1 MLTDT
6 QRNWAQAQV
15 GEDRVTTVTGYI
27 TKTLPSGKEDA
38 QIFEVQGEFGVA
50 RFDVKASP
58 ALIQKMKQEPI
69 TVRLEGEV
77 TGVQYDDVNDQVG
90 LEISGDDGST
100 VEWVVPEISDEEREA
115 ISLDEHKKEQEEELE
130 KENAEREEQEF
141 WFKESFLIF
150 LRTNEEA
157 RQIIEE
163 IANPNQPPP
172 PTGE

>member
-6 QRNWAQAQV
+6 QRSWAQAQV
-15 GEDRVTTVTGYI
+15 GEERVTTVTGYI
-27 TKTLPSGKEDA
+27 TKTIPSDKEDA

-69 TVRLEGEV
+69 TVRLEGDV
-77 TGVQYDDVNDQVG
+77 TGVQYDDVNDRVG
-90 LEISGDDGST
+90 LEISGEDGST
-100 VEWVVPEISDEEREA
+100 VEWVVPEISDEERNA
-115 ISLDEHKKEQEEELE
+115 LSLAQHQKEQEEELE

-150 LRTNEEA
+150 LRTNEEV
-157 RQIIEE
+157 RQIVEGFF
-163 IANPNQPPP
+163 AQDAPP
-172 PTGE
+172 PTGG

>member
-27 TKTLPSGKEDA
+27 TKTLPSDKEDA
-38 QIFEVQGEFGVA
+38 QLFEVQGEFGIA
-50 RFDVKASP
+50 RFDVRASP

-100 VEWVVPEISDEEREA
+100 VEWVVPEISDEEQAARDLEKHQ
-115 ISLDEHKKEQEEELE
+115 EEQEEL
-130 KENAEREEQEF
+130 AETERV
-141 WFKESFLIF
+141 
-150 LRTNEEA
+150 
-157 RQIIEE
+157 EE
-163 IANPNQPPP
+163 ISFRDSLLGLLSADAEVHAIIRDLVKEEPPP
-172 PTGE
+172 EDAPIE